1 MIAVRSHVYAPTIH
15 KRLFENLRNL
25 KNRQAKSEINGMLR
39 HRDSQ
44 SVSQIKF
51 PETHEYAPNSNPIKG
66 LYQRVWPYLQSML
79 IPESILF
86 ISLNCIFKKWQNRHT
101 NTLVLRFSQFLHFN
115 VRSTFLKLS
124 DEGIIGVH

>member
-1 MIAVRSHVYAPTIH
+1 MIAIRSHVYAPTIH

-51 PETHEYAPNSNPIKG
+51 PETHEYAPNSNPIRDCTNVSGPIYNQCSYRK
-66 LYQRVWPYLQSML
+66 VSYLSHL
-79 IPESILF
+79 TVYLKNGKIDTRTHWFCGSHNF
-86 ISLNCIFKKWQNRHT
+86 Y
-101 NTLVLRFSQFLHFN
+101 TLMCVAPF
-115 VRSTFLKLS
+115 
-124 DEGIIGVH
+124 